1 MSSIHSSELV
11 DKFLHEWMKVR
22 EQFLYPVNSK
32 TIVKCNE
39 LINTL
44 SIMLKNN
51 GISLTVLC
59 RTKEILAY
67 VNLNKTKTEET
78 S

>member
-1 MSSIHSSELV
+1 
-11 DKFLHEWMKVR
+11 MKVR
-22 EQFLYPVNSK
+22 EQFLYPVNSE
-32 TIVKCNE
+32 TTVKSNE

-44 SIMLKNN
+44 GIMLKNN

-59 RTKEILAY
+59 GTKEILAY
-67 VNLNKTKTEET
+67 VNLNKTKTAET